1 MGGSISIPVLRMSSK
16 DFAANTEAKSI
27 LKAVIDNAA
36 AEAAIFSEED
46 NANLA
51 VQLILSD
58 SLSRQALLAFMVSER
73 SEENVLFFEEVDRL
87 NDSKE
92 FEKDVDA
99 IVAEF
104 IQTGSPMEINVSQA
118 IRRRIIAAQ
127 TEKWPQEEVLP
138 LFHQAQEEVLRIIMG
153 VFTRF
158 QRSKYYEDWCRI
170 EFVCEKGDTEASQPS
185 DSDYLL
191 ILLVEDSLPV
201 IKIMSRALFNKGYSV
216 EVAKDGRDA
225 LQKIMTKRYYAALI
239 DFNIPIMSGLEV
251 VSRYRTNEA
260 LSIAQHI
267 THRRLPIIGMSALT
281 DKDMQRAGAEA
292 GMDAFLRKP
301 FDVQR
306 FVELVDKQNLLNA
319 IAVRRS
325 AKSLSTRAN
334 YRGDGRGRQR
344 QGSISKQTVVP
355 R

>member
-1 MGGSISIPVLRMSSK
+1 MSIPVLRMNSK
-16 DFAANTEAKSI
+16 DFAANAEAKSI

-73 SEENVLFFEEVDRL
+73 SEENVLFFEEVERL
-87 NDSKE
+87 NDSE
-92 FEKDVDA
+92 DFEKDADA
-99 IVAEF
+99 VIAEF
-104 IQTGSPMEINVSQA
+104 VQIGSPMEINVSQA
-118 IRRRIIAAQ
+118 MRRRIIAARS
-127 TEKWPQEEVLP
+127 EGKPEEEL
-138 LFHQAQEEVLRIIMG
+138 LHLLQLAQEEVLKIIMG
-153 VFTRF
+153 VFARF
-158 QRSKYYEDWCRI
+158 QRSKYYEDWSKI
-170 EFVCEKGDTEASQPS
+170 EFICEQGGTEASQPS

-191 ILLVEDSLPV
+191 ILLVEDSMPV

-216 EVAKDGRDA
+216 EVAKDGKDA

-239 DFNIPIMSGLEV
+239 DFNIPVMSGPEV
-251 VSRYRTNEA
+251 VSKYRANEA
-260 LSIAQHI
+260 LSMAQHI

-281 DKDMQRAGAEA
+281 DKDMQRAGTEA

-306 FVELVDKQNLLNA
+306 FIELVDKQNLLNA

-325 AKSLSTRAN
+325 AKSLSARAN

-344 QGSISKQTVVP
+344 HGSVSKQTALK
-355 R
+355 